1 MKVKNKLKD
10 DKEKRDALKR
20 PPKQNIIRP
29 KMDNNKALR
38 VMGFNSAREFMD
50 VSMGLEPKKEL
61 DKRHFAQS
69 MFIMKKSMKPVS
81 TFLRSY
87 LTSKVYILFNIFFFF

>member
-1 MKVKNKLKD
+1 MVGICGMMKVKNKLKE

-20 PPKQNIIRP
+20 PAKQNICRP

-81 TFLRSY
+81 GLFGK
-87 LTSKVYILFNIFFFF
+87 LTCVQF